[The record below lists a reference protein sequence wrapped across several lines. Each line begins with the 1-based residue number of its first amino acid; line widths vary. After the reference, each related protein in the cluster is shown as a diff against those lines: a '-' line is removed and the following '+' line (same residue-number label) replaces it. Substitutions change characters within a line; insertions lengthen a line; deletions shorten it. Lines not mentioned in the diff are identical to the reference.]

1 MRRHYT
7 VEEANQTLPYVRG
20 IVDEICEA
28 YRAIQELGR
37 VHNGTPPD
45 SEQERTDLRRDI
57 RERAQ
62 RLKEC
67 CEELEQIGA
76 ELKDYESGLVDFPAL
91 LCGEEIYLCWRS
103 GEKTIDFWHD
113 LDAGSAGR
121 QPIPQ
126 DTPDWPSNVRVA
138 SAARD

>member
-1 MRRHYT
+1 VRRHYT
-7 VEEANQTLPYVRG
+7 VEEATKTLPYVRG
-20 IVDEICEA
+20 IVAEICEA
-28 YRAIQELGR
+28 YRAIQELGC
-37 VHNGTPPD
+37 VHNATPSG
-45 SEQERTDLRRDI
+45 SEQERTDLRREI

-67 CEELEQIGA
+67 CEELEQLGA

-91 LCGEEIYLCWRS
+91 LSGEEISLCWRT
-103 GEKTIDFWHD
+103 GEETVGFWHD
-113 LDAGSAGR
+113 KNAGFAGR

>member
-1 MRRHYT
+1 M
-7 VEEANQTLPYVRG
+7 
-20 IVDEICEA
+20 
-28 YRAIQELGR
+28 
-37 VHNGTPPD
+37 HNATPSG
-45 SEQERTDLRRDI
+45 SEQERTDLRREI

-67 CEELEQIGA
+67 CEELEQLGA

-91 LCGEEIYLCWRS
+91 LSGEEISLCWRT
-103 GEKTIDFWHD
+103 GEETVGFWHD
-113 LDAGSAGR
+113 KNAGFAGR

-126 DTPDWPSNVRVA
+126 GAPDWPSNVRVA